1 MIYLSNTAPFLR
13 SVIGI
18 AAIDGRF
25 LIISLFNIAIPTEH
39 LAIFRHSLAA
49 LRPGNNM
56 VAVHFLKFKFLVAQ
70 RTNMLLPF
78 VSGQFIPSIKTAD
91 RQQLF
96 LGNIDDLKPFQ
107 LFTFRTV
114 ADVNEKLV
122 V

>member
-1 MIYLSNTAPFLR
+1 
-13 SVIGI
+13 
-18 AAIDGRF
+18 
-25 LIISLFNIAIPTEH
+25 
-39 LAIFRHSLAA
+39 
-49 LRPGNNM
+49 
-56 VAVHFLKFKFLVAQ
+56 
-70 RTNMLLPF
+70 MLLPF